1 MGKTRKTLII
11 VVGCLLIVLLIILLT
26 YPKPQPQNIIKE
38 EIDLNCLR
46 LYAKDF
52 CKNEAISNKRMNVY
66 YIDQDKFNCGI
77 IVNERIGYFETT
89 RHYYFL
95 DKEVNKCK
103 IFSR

>member
-11 VVGCLLIVLLIILLT
+11 VGGSLLIVLLIILLT
-26 YPKPQPQNIIKE
+26 YPKPQPQQIIRE

-52 CKNEAISNKRMNVY
+52 CRNEAVSDKRMNVY
-66 YIDQDKFNCGI
+66 YIDEDKFNCDLN
-77 IVNERIGYFETT
+77 VNERIGYFETT
-89 RHYYFL
+89 RYYYFL